1 MPACDRA
8 WNSPVTTP
16 TNRAMSAIRRYAPAK
31 RRSVLKVCSFPASC
45 AMRASV
51 DVVGSR
57 PGFDNDLAPHGVV
70 GQAAI
75 FVTQEG
81 VSADSVETGRDPGH
95 LPGQQHSVDI
105 GGAYQ
110 EAVD

>member
-8 WNSPVTTP
+8 SDSPVTTP
-16 TNRAMSAIRRYAPAK
+16 TNRAMSAIRRYAPVK
-31 RRSVLKVCSFPASC
+31 RYSVLNVCSFPASC

-81 VSADSVETGRDPGH
+81 VCAGAVETGRDPCH
-95 LPGQQHSVDI
+95 LPGQQHRVDV
-105 GGAYQ
+105 GGP
-110 EAVD
+110 